1 MSTRANIIVRDE
13 ADELIFYRH
22 SDGYPDGTLPSL
34 NQFLDLIKQG
44 QVRDNTGQA
53 SGWLILLGADE
64 YGVRVREGRMAPNN
78 LGAGMQWKVG
88 AYEPTTDLHGDIEFL
103 YVVDLETKR
112 IRHRKVGRD
121 RSGNPTIPQRF
132 YSGRFNP
139 TKINS
144 RQPGDPRNPN
154 HNLNGRT

>member
-34 NQFLDLIKQG
+34 NQFLDLVKQG

-64 YGVRVREGRMAPNN
+64 YGVSVREGQMAPNN

-112 IRHRKVGRD
+112 IRHRKVSVTVPAIRQFPDASTAVALIRRKSTVANRATRGTQ
-121 RSGNPTIPQRF
+121 TIM
-132 YSGRFNP
+132 
-139 TKINS
+139 
-144 RQPGDPRNPN
+144 
-154 HNLNGRT
+154 